1 MAMTHDYLDQ
11 LDEAFAIAPAGSQ
24 EEYLASE
31 TIAGLM
37 GQHRVQVSV
46 EEFETSSIS
55 GLVPGILSILALV
68 GLLLAGAGSG
78 LVRLVGLLLALVPG
92 VIVVLGLIGR
102 APSLDF
108 GPAARSQNVIAF
120 HPAEGPNVT
129 KGSRR
134 IVVVAHYDT
143 PHEDFLRTTP
153 LAPYL
158 PLITKASRWCGLVV
172 SVCALLDCLTFLPSG
187 FRILVLLVG
196 IVASVPPALLAAQA
210 IYQRFSPC
218 SEGANDNK
226 SGVAALLGVLE
237 KVSPSGAVPRDR
249 SAEAAQA
256 AAVAEAE
263 EPLADEEGSLFG
275 GAAVPEDEV
284 PAPAGDMADEGAYAV
299 APEVGPAPVPTP
311 EPPEPAPVAPEPDAG
326 EVVGLRHG
334 AEAIRYYGVLP
345 ESCEIVYDLPRA
357 AAAPAAAGDTDD
369 DFLGGEGFSVIGTG
383 DEGARD
389 DFYGEE
395 DDASA
400 QTVAQRALG
409 VARSVWQTVKG
420 LVLKL
425 VDAVRGLAAK
435 AGNKDASDAPEGE
448 GAYYDEPTPGS
459 VPADELAT
467 DEFYAVNEG
476 FETDA
481 TNPAGAPVE
490 AGRPS
495 DPTDP
500 SWGTT
505 EYRPEVSDVAR
516 RASLF
521 DLPDLDDSQEDPFA
535 GNPGS
540 TQRVQLVSVP
550 PVDTEEN
557 RPAVGQPASGQ
568 EPLSTIGP
576 DGTVRGEEPKK
587 GFFGRVFGGGKGS
600 KSSSVQDSEDDGWY
614 DDDTDG
620 TWRGGATTRS
630 GLRLMDEEGA
640 PDESEL
646 VDAALSLGD
655 DDLVAHDIWFVALGA
670 SSLDHAGMRDFLAQ
684 HRRDVRGCF
693 VINLDGV
700 GAGQLAVLTHEG
712 LVNTRRA
719 DRRLVRMLTQVADD
733 IHLPLDKTPL
743 DWASTDA
750 TPSMRSSLRS
760 VTVTGL
766 GEDGLR
772 ALSHTAD
779 DTLPN
784 VSGDQ
789 VESVVQLVCELIR
802 RS

>member
-55 GLVPGILSILALV
+55 GLVPGVLSILAFV

-78 LVRLVGLLLALVPG
+78 LVRLIGLLLALIPG

-102 APSLDF
+102 APSFDF

-158 PLITKASRWCGLVV
+158 PLITKASYWCGLVV

-187 FRILVLLVG
+187 FRILVLIVG
-196 IVASVPPALLAAQA
+196 VVASVPPVLLAVQA

-249 SAEAAQA
+249 AAEAAQA
-256 AAVAEAE
+256 AAAAEAE
-263 EPLADEEGSLFG
+263 EPLAEDDEGSLYG
-275 GAAVPEDEV
+275 GAALSEGEG
-284 PAPAGDMADEGAYAV
+284 PATAGDMADEGAYAPV
-299 APEVGPAPVPTP
+299 PETGPAFVPTP
-311 EPPEPAPVAPEPDAG
+311 EAPAPEAAAPESDAG

-345 ESCEIVYDLPRA
+345 ESCEIVYDLPRVE
-357 AAAPAAAGDTDD
+357 AAPAAAGHTDPAY
-369 DFLGGEGFSVIGTG
+369 LGGEGFSTVGS
-383 DEGARD
+383 GADVRD
-389 DFYGEE
+389 DLYGEE

-400 QTVAQRALG
+400 RSGAQKALG
-409 VARSVWQTVKG
+409 VAKAVWQTVKG
-420 LVLKL
+420 LALKL
-425 VDAVRGLAAK
+425 VDAVRGLVAK
-435 AGNKDASDAPEGE
+435 VGSKDASDAPEGE
-448 GAYYDEPTPGS
+448 EGYYGEPTPGS
-459 VPADELAT
+459 APADELAT

-481 TNPAGAPVE
+481 TNPVGAPVD

-521 DLPDLDDSQEDPFA
+521 DLPDLDDSQDDPFA
-535 GNPGS
+535 GGPDS
-540 TQRVQLVSVP
+540 TQRAQLVSVP
-550 PVDTEEN
+550 PVDTEEAY
-557 RPAVGQPASGQ
+557 PAAGQSAAGQ

-600 KSSSVQDSEDDGWY
+600 KSSPTQDSEDDGWY

-630 GLRLMDEEGA
+630 GLRLMDEEGGL
-640 PDESEL
+640 DESEL

-684 HRRDVRGCF
+684 HRREVRGSF

-712 LVNTRRA
+712 LVGTRRA

-733 IHLPLDKTPL
+733 IHLPLDKVPL

-789 VESVVQLVCELIR
+789 AESVVQLVCELIR